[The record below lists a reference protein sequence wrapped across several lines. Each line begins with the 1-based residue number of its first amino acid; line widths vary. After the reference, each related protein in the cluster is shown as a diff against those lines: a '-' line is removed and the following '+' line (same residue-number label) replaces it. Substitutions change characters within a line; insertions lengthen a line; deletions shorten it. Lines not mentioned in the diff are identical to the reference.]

1 MTRYRTSFEGT
12 KLHDEVYECEDC
24 GKQYDSYNQLHHIS
38 EDTGGFCW
46 CGSENLKVLV
56 LKTIYQE
63 LWVEQSLPTEDV
75 LEVATDLERW
85 ELIPYAIRL
94 KGEQT

>member
-1 MTRYRTSFEGT
+1 MTRYRTNFEGS
-12 KLHDEVYECEDC
+12 KLYDEVYECEDC

-38 EDTGGFCW
+38 EDTGGFA
-46 CGSENLKVLV
+46 GVVLGIKVLV

-94 KGEQT
+94 NGEQT